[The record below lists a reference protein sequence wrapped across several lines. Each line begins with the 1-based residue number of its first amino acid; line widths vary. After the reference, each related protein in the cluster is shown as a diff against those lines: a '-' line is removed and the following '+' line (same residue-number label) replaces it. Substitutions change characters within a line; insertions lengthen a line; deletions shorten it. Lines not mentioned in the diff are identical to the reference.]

1 MNGNFIDH
9 EARFLEKARL
19 ALRASEDRLD
29 AATLARLREARA
41 KAVEAAGE
49 REGGFFRIPN
59 WMRAGAFAT
68 VVAAVMVLT
77 IWMEPPKQELPV
89 KSVDEFE
96 IVLYEEN
103 MDLYEDMDFYEWLVE
118 AGNGGSTV

>member
-1 MNGNFIDH
+1 
-9 EARFLEKARL
+9 
-19 ALRASEDRLD
+19 
-29 AATLARLREARA
+29 
-41 KAVEAAGE
+41 
-49 REGGFFRIPN
+49 
-59 WMRAGAFAT
+59 
-68 VVAAVMVLT
+68 MVLT